1 MADAGSTTG
10 DAKTMVTGLFADG
23 ESAERAYQSLAQR
36 GYDIGDI
43 NVVMSDDTRKRYFS
57 EDRQINTELG
67 SKAAEGGELGGPTG
81 GRIGIIIPVLVA
93 GAVLALPGLGLIL
106 AGPIAAAL
114 AAGGAAGV
122 AVGLIGALSDWGI
135 PEERVRQYEAGIHD
149 GGILMGV
156 KPRSD
161 QDAQYFEQQWKA
173 SGGTHVYS

>member
-1 MADAGSTTG
+1 M
-10 DAKTMVTGLFADG
+10 
-23 ESAERAYQSLAQR
+23 
-36 GYDIGDI
+36 
-43 NVVMSDDTRKRYFS
+43 
-57 EDRQINTELG
+57 
-67 SKAAEGGELGGPTG
+67 
-81 GRIGIIIPVLVA
+81 
-93 GAVLALPGLGLIL
+93 IL
-106 AGPIAAAL
+106 AGPIAAVL

-161 QDAQYFEQQWKA
+161 EDARYFEQQWKA

>member
-1 MADAGSTTG
+1 M
-10 DAKTMVTGLFADG
+10 
-23 ESAERAYQSLAQR
+23 
-36 GYDIGDI
+36 
-43 NVVMSDDTRKRYFS
+43 
-57 EDRQINTELG
+57 
-67 SKAAEGGELGGPTG
+67 
-81 GRIGIIIPVLVA
+81 
-93 GAVLALPGLGLIL
+93 IL

-161 QDAQYFEQQWKA
+161 EDARYFEQHWKA